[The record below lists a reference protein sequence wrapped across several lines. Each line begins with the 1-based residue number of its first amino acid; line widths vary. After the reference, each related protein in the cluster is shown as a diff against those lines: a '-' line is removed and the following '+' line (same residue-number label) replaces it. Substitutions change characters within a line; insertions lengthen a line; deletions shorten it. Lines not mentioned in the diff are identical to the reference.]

1 MATGCKFLSLTD
13 SNTLEAFLSSLNFA
27 EEYLQRFKDTG
38 FDDMELIKSL
48 NAEEMQQMFELVGLS
63 KKLGHLLKFKKGLC
77 SIVETPSTI
86 PNISLSPV
94 EISRDKATATT
105 PQTTS
110 FKNQRRKTQTSKG
123 SLFNIQSF
131 IIVIIHVNMWKGFN
145 SYVCSCILREPIF
158 KFTPRSI

>member
-1 MATGCKFLSLTD
+1 MAD
-13 SNTLEAFLSSLNFA
+13 NNTLEAFLSLLNFA

-38 FDDMELIKSL
+38 FDDMESIKSL

-63 KKLGHLLKFKKGLC
+63 KKPGYLLKFQERLVQYC
-77 SIVETPSTI
+77 RNAINYPT
-86 PNISLSPV
+86 ISLSPV
-94 EISRDKATATT
+94 EIPRDKATATT

-145 SYVCSCILREPIF
+145 SYVCSCILRKPIF